1 MAFANVLKIVGASG
15 KFQVL
20 HVCFLSLFLLD
31 IPCHFV
37 GHVFLAATPQ
47 HRCRIPWLE
56 NASLEARQDSPWN
69 LSKENLLRIAIPWE
83 QDSLSRC
90 SRYVRPQW
98 QLLLNDSADVPD
110 DVETEGCVDG
120 WEYDT
125 SEFSSTIVT
134 EWDLVCRN
142 RPLKQMTQ
150 SVFMGGVLVGALI
163 FGGLADKY
171 GRRNMILICDFLAA
185 ITGICTSFAP
195 NIALFSITRFLTGLF
210 LNGSYINGYALGLE
224 WLDTSHRVLFNKCM
238 AYSYTSGQFILV
250 GLAYAFHR
258 WRHLY
263 FVISFPLLVI
273 FCLAWFHPESARWL
287 IHQGRYDDA
296 LKCLRRVAKIN
307 GKSLPEDFHKEALL
321 LKLGKENEEVQIK
334 TFTFIDLFRTRR
346 LMKNTLIMMFLWF
359 ATGFS
364 YYGLALNLQGFGLNI
379 YFLMIVFGAIDFPS
393 KFLILLVINHFGRR
407 VAGVASMLLA
417 GITCIVFVFLPAGAD
432 AVRTTMAVI
441 GKGALSS
448 SFTTIYL
455 WVGETFPTV
464 LRQNAYGISSM
475 MARVGAMISPLV
487 ILLKEFFPPLPQLIY
502 GSVALSAGLVAI
514 LLPETRNMSL
524 PDTIEEMLQQQQHCK
539 TDRVIE
545 QDENNDP
552 TPRHSFLRIRLG
564 SRSSSVV

>member
-359 ATGFS
+359 QLLWISPEPAGLRPEHLLLDDRLWRHRFS
-364 YYGLALNLQGFGLNI
+364 IQVPDPACYQSFWPESRWSCINVACWDHLHRFRLPACRCGCCTYHNGSDWKGSLIFILHDYLLVGGR
-379 YFLMIVFGAIDFPS
+379 DFPNGFAT
-393 KFLILLVINHFGRR
+393 KCLWNI
-407 VAGVASMLLA
+407 
-417 GITCIVFVFLPAGAD
+417 
-432 AVRTTMAVI
+432 
-441 GKGALSS
+441 
-448 SFTTIYL
+448 IYDGSC
-455 WVGETFPTV
+455 WCHD
-464 LRQNAYGISSM
+464 ISSCHPLERVLPSTSTTHIWVCGPEC
-475 MARVGAMISPLV
+475 RVGGHIT
-487 ILLKEFFPPLPQLIY
+487 
-502 GSVALSAGLVAI
+502 AG
-514 LLPETRNMSL
+514 
-524 PDTIEEMLQQQQHCK
+524 DT
-539 TDRVIE
+539 
-545 QDENNDP
+545 
-552 TPRHSFLRIRLG
+552 
-564 SRSSSVV
+564 